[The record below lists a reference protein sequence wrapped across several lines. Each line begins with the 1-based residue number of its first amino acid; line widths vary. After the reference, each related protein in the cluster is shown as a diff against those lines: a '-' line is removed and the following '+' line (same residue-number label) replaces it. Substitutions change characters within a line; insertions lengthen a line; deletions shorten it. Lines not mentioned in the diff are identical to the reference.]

1 MQDLAVVNILEQPE
15 DRTQNPSAMRRR
27 ITILI
32 RTHI

>member
-15 DRTQNPSAMRRR
+15 DRTQNSSAMRR